1 MNSLGVI
8 ETRGL
13 VAAIQAVDAACKA
26 AGVSC
31 IGYRKVGS
39 GLVSVCFEGEISAV
53 YTAIERGIAVASATD
68 HQAKSLV
75 IARPERCVVE
85 ALSNLKGHPPRV
97 ESGQKPHAELPTV
110 AEVAEVAEVT
120 VCEETAEVSTDTETA
135 MSVAEKEVQA
145 PIVEVK
151 SHGHKKGKKA

>member
-53 YTAIERGIAVASATD
+53 YTAIERGSAVASATD

-110 AEVAEVAEVT
+110 AEVAEVT

-135 MSVAEKEVQA
+135 MPVAEKEVQA
-145 PIVEVK
+145 PIVEEK